1 MSDKSGQT
9 FELPKPSNLL
19 GQVFATLQNYDDP
32 NHEKVM
38 EIPLTEIDPFPN
50 HPFKVKEDE
59 AMRTMAESIKTFGIQ
74 TPAIVQQKKDGRY
87 QLISNRHKQKKQQ

>member
-1 MSDKSGQT
+1 MNCQNH
-9 FELPKPSNLL
+9 PNLL

-32 NHEKVM
+32 NREKVM

-87 QLISNRHKQKKQQ
+87 QLISNRHK